1 MWCSRIG
8 QAARDGAASVTR
20 LLAPQGTRTEEFLL
34 RPIVASD
41 AALDYEAVM
50 ESREFLRGW
59 EQTGWPED
67 DFTVEAN
74 RADLA
79 RMEQRHD
86 EAESFT
92 YTVMN
97 PTETQCLGCVYVFP
111 SDARLFTKAQ
121 VVAVDDDRWSD
132 FEAVIHFWIRTSRIA
147 DELDRRLLDTLGR
160 WLLHDWRLERYLLV
174 SSEQCEQQVALIQS
188 TDRRL
193 RFELKYPDRTGNELA
208 YA

>member
-1 MWCSRIG
+1 MNH
-8 QAARDGAASVTR
+8 
-20 LLAPQGTRTEEFLL
+20 LLAPPGRRTEEFLL

-41 AALDYEAVM
+41 AALDYDAVM
-50 ESREFLRGW
+50 ESRDFLLGW
-59 EQTGWPED
+59 EQTGWPAD

-74 RADLA
+74 RADIA
-79 RMEQRHD
+79 RMEERHH
-86 EAESFT
+86 EAESFS

-111 SDARLFTKAQ
+111 SDARLFTGAQ

-132 FEAVIHFWIRTSRIA
+132 FEAVIYFWIRTSRIA

-160 WLLHDWRLERYLLV
+160 WLLHDWRLDRYLLV
-174 SSEQCEQQVALIQS
+174 SGEQCAEQVALIQG

-193 RFELKYPDRTGNELA
+193 RFELEYPDKTGKELA
-208 YA
+208 FA

>member
-1 MWCSRIG
+1 
-8 QAARDGAASVTR
+8 VTR
-20 LLAPQGTRTEEFLL
+20 LIGPRGTQTEEFVL
-34 RPIVASD
+34 RPIVADD

-59 EQTGWPED
+59 EQTGWPAD

-79 RMEQRHD
+79 RMQQRH
-86 EAESFT
+86 EKSESFA

-111 SDARLFTKAQ
+111 SDAPLFSKPNI
-121 VVAVDDDRWSD
+121 VAVDDDHWSD
-132 FEAVIHFWIRTSRIA
+132 FEAVVHFWVRTSRVA
-147 DELDRRLLDTLGR
+147 DELDRRLLDAVSQ
-160 WLLHDWRLERYLLV
+160 WLLHDWRLARYLLAT
-174 SSEQCEQQVALIQS
+174 SEQCEQQMALIQS

-193 RFELKYPDRTGNELA
+193 RFELEYPDRTGKELA

>member
-1 MWCSRIG
+1 
-8 QAARDGAASVTR
+8 VKR
-20 LLAPQGTRTEEFLL
+20 LVAPEGTRTEEFLL
-34 RPIVASD
+34 RPIIAGD

-50 ESREFLRGW
+50 ESKEFLRGW

-86 EAESFT
+86 NAEAFT

-97 PTETQCLGCVYVFP
+97 LTETQCLGCVYVFP
-111 SDARLFTKAQ
+111 SDAHLFTKPQ
-121 VVAVDDDRWSD
+121 IVAIHDERWSD
-132 FEAVIHFWIRTSRIA
+132 FEAVVHFWIRTPRIA
-147 DELDRRLLDTLGR
+147 DELDRRLLDTVCR
-160 WLLHDWRLERYLLV
+160 WLQHDWHLERYLLV
-174 SSEQCEQQVALIQS
+174 SSEQCEQQVALIES
-188 TDRRL
+188 TDRLL
-193 RFELKYPDRTGNELA
+193 RFELKYPDRTGKEFA